1 MILLWIVSIILTALF
16 VFLKT
21 WDMAV
26 FGVFFFV
33 FSSIQLLRRRRDR
46 EKDGQDCPQSSFRL
60 RRTPRKQAGGIHFG
74 CLLTFYRKKG

>member
-33 FSSIQLLRRRRDR
+33 FSSIQLLFDVVCAVAANEIAATATVRPAF
-46 EKDGQDCPQSSFRL
+46 KSNFFIYTYIFKYS
-60 RRTPRKQAGGIHFG
+60 
-74 CLLTFYRKKG
+74 